1 MSSGPHHVVSC
12 PAPTDL
18 AARDCAPTGGA
29 RRRLNLGIVAHVDA
43 GKTSLTERVLFE
55 TGVIDHVGG
64 VDSGD
69 TQTDTDAI
77 ERERGITIRSA
88 VVAFALGD
96 VDVNLVDTPGHA
108 DFIAEVERALRILD
122 GAVLVVSAVEG
133 VQAQT
138 RLLMRTLRTMRIP
151 TLLFVNKID
160 RAGARLD
167 DLLADIRTALTD
179 QVVLMS
185 AVTDLGTA
193 GAQAQ
198 TRSWGDDGFVD
209 ELTEVVA
216 TDDTTLTR
224 WLDSPADVSDDERRA
239 VLAHRVQ
246 TSTAHPVYAGSAITG
261 AGVRALMDGIHAY
274 LAPPPATTS
283 GCDPGAGVDAEE
295 LRAAVFTIRR
305 NRGGEKIA
313 YVRLHSGSLGNRQRI
328 RLYRR
333 VEGRIEG
340 VDELI
345 TSVHVLVRGS
355 NTETRAAVRG
365 EIALVGGLR
374 SARIGDQLGT
384 PDGLVDLDHLS
395 TPGLE
400 TVVTPVDTD
409 RITVHDALA
418 AMAEQDPLIDLRV
431 GVDGELAVSLYGE
444 VQKEVL
450 REQLLRDY
458 RVRAEFSRTRT
469 VFVER
474 VDGVGAAAE
483 DIWTSGFPAG
493 LGLRV
498 GPAPV
503 GGGLVYRLEVELGA
517 LLLSFHTAIEE
528 TVRSALHQGLA
539 GWRVPDAEVVV
550 TATAYDSVA
559 TTAGHFRQLT
569 PLVLFAALAKAGT
582 TVCEP
587 MSRFDLTGPADAISV
602 LMRALADVDASI
614 GAPEVGRS
622 TLHLVGE
629 LPTERVH
636 GLTQLL
642 PGLTGGQG
650 LLTTTPS
657 GFRPLSHGRPTRR
670 RTDGNPV
677 DRVEYLRHLHQRG

>member
-1 MSSGPHHVVSC
+1 MSSAPHTSVSC
-12 PAPTDL
+12 TPPAEPST
-18 AARDCAPTGGA
+18 RPPG

-69 TQTDTDAI
+69 TQTDTDDI

-88 VVAFALGD
+88 VVSFALGD

-122 GAVLVVSAVEG
+122 GAVLLVSAVEG

-138 RLLMRTLRTMRIP
+138 RLLMRTLRAMRIP

-167 DLLADIRTALTD
+167 GLVDDIRDALTD
-179 QVVLMS
+179 RVVLMS
-185 AVTDLGTA
+185 AVSDLGTV
-193 GAQAQ
+193 GARAQ
-198 TRSWGDDGFVD
+198 TRPLDDPGLVD

-216 TDDTTLTR
+216 TDDVTLAR
-224 WLDSPADVSDDERRA
+224 WLDSPTEVSDSERRTLLA
-239 VLAHRVQ
+239 DRVLAVE
-246 TSTAHPVYAGSAITG
+246 AHPVYAGSAITG
-261 AGVRALMDGIHAY
+261 AGVRALMDGIHTY
-274 LAPPPATTS
+274 LSPPP
-283 GCDPGAGVDAEE
+283 DHRRDAGVEAEE
-295 LRAAVFTIRR
+295 LRAAVFKIVR
-305 NRGGEKIA
+305 NSAGEKLA
-313 YVRLHSGSLGNRQRI
+313 YVRVHSGSLANRQRTA
-328 RLYRR
+328 LYRR
-333 VEGRIEG
+333 VEGR
-340 VDELI
+340 VDRLAELI
-345 TSVHVLVRGS
+345 TSVQVLVRGS
-355 NTETRAAVRG
+355 ETENRAAVRG

-384 PDGLVDLDHLS
+384 ADGLVDLDHLS

-400 TVVTPVDTD
+400 TVVTPLDTD
-409 RITVHDALA
+409 RTKVHDALA
-418 AMAEQDPLIDLRV
+418 AMAEQDPLINLRV

-450 REQLLRDY
+450 REQLLRDH

-469 VFVER
+469 VFIER
-474 VDGVGAAAE
+474 VDGVGSAAE
-483 DIWTSGFPAG
+483 EIWSSGFPAG

-503 GGGLVYRLEVELGA
+503 GSGLVYRLEVELGA

-528 TVRSALHQGLA
+528 TVRSSLDQGLA
-539 GWRVPDAEVVV
+539 GWRIPDAEVVV
-550 TATAYDSVA
+550 TATAYDSVG

-587 MSRFDLTGPADAISV
+587 MSRFDLTGPAVAMSV
-602 LMRALADVDASI
+602 LMRALAEADASI
-614 GAPEVGRS
+614 GAPEVGVS
-622 TLHLVGE
+622 TLRLVGE

-642 PGLTGGQG
+642 PGLTSGQG
-650 LLTTTPS
+650 LLSTTP
-657 GFRPLSHGRPTRR
+657 GGYRRLSHGRPARP
-670 RTDGNPV
+670 RTDGNPL